1 MLYRANP
8 SLIGL
13 MGVITKDKTM
23 ILVQND
29 FSVPKFELPIP
40 YELTYSKLL
49 CLAHFM
55 CKTLDA
61 LSLAQSQSKEDL
73 NEKQYN
79 NYIGLVEHQD
89 LGYHFPGQ
97 KLGAY
102 LRYAMY
108 KYSGLADP
116 WIHKLDRRCVKKS
129 FELLMTF
136 LAQQVF
142 LYIRTTDV
150 ESLSYFKKNLASELQ
165 FFYEHVKKHT
175 SMSLADHMT
184 ASARTI
190 TTFKADMD
198 ILKRYLL
205 YCQVTNQYF
214 DAADNN
220 FGVVIVHW
228 FTKICQVH

>member
-1 MLYRANP
+1 
-8 SLIGL
+8 
-13 MGVITKDKTM
+13 MGVIVEDTTT

-40 YELTYSKLL
+40 YELTYGKLL

-61 LSLAQSQSKEDL
+61 LSCVTSQSEEDVH
-73 NEKQYN
+73 EKY
-79 NYIGLVEHQD
+79 YSSFIGLVEYQD
-89 LGYHFPGQ
+89 SGHNFPNQ
-97 KLGAY
+97 KLGSY

-108 KYSGLADP
+108 EYSGLADP
-116 WIHKLDRRCVKKS
+116 WIHKLDQRHVKKS

-142 LYIRTTDV
+142 LYVRTADS
-150 ESLSYFKKNLASELQ
+150 ENLPYFKRNLASELQ

-175 SMSLADHMT
+175 SMLFADHIT
-184 ASARTI
+184 ASVRTI
-190 TTFKADMD
+190 STYKSDMD
-198 ILKRYLL
+198 VIKRYLI
-205 YCQVTNQYF
+205 YCQTNGKYHE
-214 DAADNN
+214 AADNN
-220 FGVVIVHW
+220 FGVAIVHW